1 MNFKKEQLKEA
12 RQAITKYAGAYCQR
26 YRKDVLHM
34 KVQEFSD
41 LMNVNRV
48 SITSFENGRTNN
60 LLYVFLYEQ
69 ATLGEYN
76 KRFFREELFANAPN
90 IKWLMENLKGD
101 DVNE

>member
-1 MNFKKEQLKEA
+1 MNFKKEHLKEA
-12 RQAITKYAGAYCQR
+12 RQAITKYAGTYCQK

-34 KVQEFSD
+34 TVQEFSD

-60 LLYVFLYEQ
+60 LLYVVLYEQ

-76 KRFFREELFANAPN
+76 KKFFRNDFFANAPN
-90 IKWLMENLKGD
+90 LKKLMKEVD
-101 DVNE
+101 DNE

>member
-1 MNFKKEQLKEA
+1 MNFKKKQLKEA

-60 LLYVFLYEQ
+60 LLYVLLYEQ

-76 KRFFREELFANAPN
+76 KKFFRNDFFANAPD
-90 IKWLMENLKGD
+90 IKKLM
-101 DVNE
+101 NEVMNNE

>member
-12 RQAITKYAGAYCQR
+12 RQAITKYAGAYCQK

-34 KVQEFSD
+34 TVQEFSD

-60 LLYVFLYEQ
+60 LLYVVLYEQ

-76 KRFFREELFANAPN
+76 KKFFRNDFFANAPD
-90 IKWLMENLKGD
+90 IKKLMKEVMN
-101 DVNE
+101 NE

>member
-1 MNFKKEQLKEA
+1 MNFKKEHLKEA
-12 RQAITKYAGAYCQR
+12 RQAITKYAGAYCQK

-34 KVQEFSD
+34 TVQEFSD

-60 LLYVFLYEQ
+60 LLYVVLYEQ

-76 KRFFREELFANAPN
+76 KKFFRNDFFANAPSL
-90 IKWLMENLKGD
+90 KKLMKEVD
-101 DVNE
+101 DNE